1 MARVEKHQEARGVWQ
16 CQRGNKEDR
25 YKEGSRSRISWE
37 RFVVVCAK
45 SIELKKVNLFS
56 SLYNLLF
63 LSAPNHPPKKKSRS
77 FPCVF
82 NIMKLGREVLD
93 NALSSLLVATKNA
106 FIVTLEPNLSLSL
119 SGISGMKRPKRSVG
133 AIGEGRLIFN
143 HILLSSIILM
153 KNDQ

>member
-1 MARVEKHQEARGVWQ
+1 
-16 CQRGNKEDR
+16 
-25 YKEGSRSRISWE
+25 
-37 RFVVVCAK
+37 
-45 SIELKKVNLFS
+45 
-56 SLYNLLF
+56 
-63 LSAPNHPPKKKSRS
+63 
-77 FPCVF
+77 
-82 NIMKLGREVLD
+82 MKLGREVLD

-153 KNDQ
+153 KNDQWRFCVAKSDSFWSSSMLLLYVYRLHRSAINFEQLVFVLVFGSCLNLPSWSSNLQAKEFNSSMRSLFIGIILKLL